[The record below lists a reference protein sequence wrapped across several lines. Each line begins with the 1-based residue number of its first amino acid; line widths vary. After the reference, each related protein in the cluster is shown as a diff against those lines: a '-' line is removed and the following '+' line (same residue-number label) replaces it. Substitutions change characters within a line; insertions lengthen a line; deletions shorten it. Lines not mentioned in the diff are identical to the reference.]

1 MKAFFQFL
9 FRSFAGASTLVII
22 GLVSYFAFEQ
32 TIIFSMLYGLLGGA
46 AIALLLKWFH
56 YSKFLRENGLTR
68 REYQYI
74 KKNLKE
80 AKLKINRL
88 QKAMFRTRSLTNIK
102 QNLEIVRLANKIYGI
117 TKKEPKRFYQAES
130 FYYKNLDSLVEIS
143 EKYAFLHSQPAKT
156 PELTHSLQDTR
167 ITMNRL
173 TDTLEKDLYA
183 VLEDDIDNLN
193 FELDF
198 AKKTLI
204 QSPTDQDNR
213 RR

>member
-1 MKAFFQFL
+1 MKSFFQFL
-9 FRSFAGASTLVII
+9 FRSFAGASTLVIVWLI
-22 GLVSYFAFEQ
+22 SYLAFDQSLVISL
-32 TIIFSMLYGLLGGA
+32 LYGLLGGA
-46 AIALLLKWFH
+46 CVGFLLKWYH
-56 YSKFLRENGLTR
+56 RSTFLRENGLTR

-88 QKAMFRTRSLTNIK
+88 QKAMFRTRSLTNMK
-102 QNLEIVRLANKIYGI
+102 QNLETVRLVNKIYAI

-167 ITMNRL
+167 IMMNRL

-204 QSPTDQDNR
+204 QSPTDKDNR
-213 RR
+213 GR